1 MAIDYEASYQAVN
14 EYVRDVAN
22 VLPISKAILYGSYA
36 NGTANKYSDV
46 DICFFLESFGEQRSV
61 DIVAKMLGLTRN
73 YKTIYIEPQA
83 FETADMENGNP
94 FVNEVLATGREI
106 SINA

>member
-1 MAIDYEASYQAVN
+1 MAIDYEAVYRAVN

-22 VLPISKAILYGSYA
+22 AMPINKAVLYGSYA
-36 NGTANKYSDV
+36 KGTADEYSDV
-46 DICFFLESFGEQRSV
+46 DICFFLDGFGKQRSV

-83 FETADMENGNP
+83 FETSDIENGNP

-106 SINA
+106 QISA